1 MLAALLCPAKA
12 QDISQNYVRT
22 ATMLNAEGTDSLQ
35 SVQYYNGL
43 GYPTL
48 SAVTAGGN
56 GETAYSLMTYDALGR
71 EKCKYLPVAVGSSMD
86 YKIPEDIVTASAEA
100 NNGDRTAYSQCHYD
114 ALDRITSVEIP
125 GKSWRDNNKRN
136 QSEYL
141 TNTVEDKVLHYLAN
155 PNGKYTLVKP
165 ENTSFLYYPAGS
177 LTKEVQKDA
186 DEKTVITFKDLLGN
200 VILQRVLDGEK
211 NYDTY
216 YVHNEIGQLC
226 YVLQPLYQ
234 KNGKKSQTAYEY
246 RYDGR
251 GRVVKKFL
259 PGGGYIQYWYDNAD
273 RLVGMQDA
281 MMRTQGLYRFTL
293 YDIFGRVAV
302 QGLADSFSVQG
313 GKTLV
318 AEYVCSGGFHD
329 TGYRLSYDPVSKATP
344 SSVVIEII
352 NYYDNYA
359 FSMGSTAN
367 RFAVPND
374 TTEVSQVGS
383 LTGSMALCGNG
394 EYVSQVMEYD
404 LKGNLVKTTS
414 REIGGRTVVGTTA
427 YTFTDNVAA
436 SVYDVDVKYGGHLSL
451 SSTLAY
457 NVHNDKKESA
467 ALSVSHGATAATSE
481 MTYTYD
487 RLGRLASVSRPSSS
501 VSYTYDLH
509 GWLKNITTNSFRE
522 DLFYADC
529 PVPSYNCYNGNIG
542 TMRWSNNNYG
552 QVRGYMF
559 VYDNANRLTS
569 AIYGERTSLDNKVNR
584 YNEVLEYDEN
594 GNITSLQRRGL
605 KQDGQYGKIDNLNL
619 SYIGNQL
626 SSVEEDAADYD
637 YAGSFEYKAANG
649 SRYMYNE
656 NGALIADKSRKIA
669 YITYDLNNNPKQIY
683 FMNGSVTKYVY
694 SATGQKLRAVHY
706 TAKPNITRTWGVKP
720 AELTAAQIQYTDST
734 DYLLGGSLTMK
745 NGRIDKFLFDGGYAQ
760 ASVASSTTDNFAFYY
775 YNQDHLGNI
784 REVVNASGSV
794 QQVTNYYPFGAPYAD
809 AAGSS
814 NPDFQ
819 PYKYNGKELD
829 KMHGLNS
836 YDYGAR
842 QHDPILCRWDRID
855 PLCED
860 YYPYSPY
867 NYCLDNPVKNTD
879 PDGKAVETG
888 WDIFNVGLDIASL
901 SSNVK
906 NGNVGAAIVD
916 GICLVAD
923 VAATAVPFI
932 PGGAGTAVKAARTA
946 EKAVN
951 VTKSVGT
958 AKMTRLRKSAE
969 IGQEAHRQI
978 EREIIKNN
986 PGAKA
991 EQTIRLGKN
1000 QKVRKDVVLADGKTV
1015 IIIKPNTKSGQK
1027 AAQKRFD
1034 LMKKNG
1040 YKPQKVFYNPNDPK
1054 YLPGSPTYI
1063 GPQKK

>member
-1 MLAALLCPAKA
+1 
-12 QDISQNYVRT
+12 V
-22 ATMLNAEGTDSLQ
+22 
-35 SVQYYNGL
+35 
-43 GYPTL
+43 
-48 SAVTAGGN
+48 
-56 GETAYSLMTYDALGR
+56 
-71 EKCKYLPVAVGSSMD
+71 
-86 YKIPEDIVTASAEA
+86 
-100 NNGDRTAYSQCHYD
+100 
-114 ALDRITSVEIP
+114 
-125 GKSWRDNNKRN
+125 
-136 QSEYL
+136 
-141 TNTVEDKVLHYLAN
+141 
-155 PNGKYTLVKP
+155 
-165 ENTSFLYYPAGS
+165 
-177 LTKEVQKDA
+177 
-186 DEKTVITFKDLLGN
+186 
-200 VILQRVLDGEK
+200 
-211 NYDTY
+211 
-216 YVHNEIGQLC
+216 
-226 YVLQPLYQ
+226 
-234 KNGKKSQTAYEY
+234 
-246 RYDGR
+246 
-251 GRVVKKFL
+251 
-259 PGGGYIQYWYDNAD
+259 
-273 RLVGMQDA
+273 
-281 MMRTQGLYRFTL
+281 
-293 YDIFGRVAV
+293 
-302 QGLADSFSVQG
+302 
-313 GKTLV
+313 
-318 AEYVCSGGFHD
+318 
-329 TGYRLSYDPVSKATP
+329 
-344 SSVVIEII
+344 
-352 NYYDNYA
+352 
-359 FSMGSTAN
+359 
-367 RFAVPND
+367 
-374 TTEVSQVGS
+374 
-383 LTGSMALCGNG
+383 
-394 EYVSQVMEYD
+394 
-404 LKGNLVKTTS
+404 
-414 REIGGRTVVGTTA
+414 
-427 YTFTDNVAA
+427 
-436 SVYDVDVKYGGHLSL
+436 
-451 SSTLAY
+451 
-457 NVHNDKKESA
+457 
-467 ALSVSHGATAATSE
+467 
-481 MTYTYD
+481 
-487 RLGRLASVSRPSSS
+487 
-501 VSYTYDLH
+501 
-509 GWLKNITTNSFRE
+509 
-522 DLFYADC
+522 
-529 PVPSYNCYNGNIG
+529 
-542 TMRWSNNNYG
+542 
-552 QVRGYMF
+552 
-559 VYDNANRLTS
+559 
-569 AIYGERTSLDNKVNR
+569 
-584 YNEVLEYDEN
+584 
-594 GNITSLQRRGL
+594 
-605 KQDGQYGKIDNLNL
+605 
-619 SYIGNQL
+619 
-626 SSVEEDAADYD
+626 
-637 YAGSFEYKAANG
+637 
-649 SRYMYNE
+649 
-656 NGALIADKSRKIA
+656 ADKSRKIA